1 MEYFLTIDAGT
12 TSVKTALFDQKG
24 SPLAVV
30 LREYSLETPS
40 ENIVELDPEIY
51 WKCAKEGIAQT
62 LSESSIPPNRI
73 RSIGISSQG
82 ETLILLDKSGKPLM
96 NAIVWLDNRSF
107 REAEELK
114 HKFGVG
120 NTGIDDMIATW
131 PVTKA
136 LWIKRNK
143 LELFQKI
150 NKMMM
155 VEDYLIY
162 RLTGQCIGEYS
173 LYSSTAMLDIHNKN
187 YWDEILDYIGIK
199 REQLVEL
206 RESAEIVGNLSKLA
220 AEELGLPQN
229 IQVTTGAM
237 DQTSGMIGAG
247 NIHEGIIT
255 ETTGS
260 ALAICKTL
268 EEIPESKGQSV
279 AVQCH
284 SVPDKY
290 LVIGWCA
297 AGGLSLKWL
306 RDTFFDVEMNEGSR
320 IGRDSY
326 EIMTEA
332 AEKIG
337 PGSQGLVFYPFLSG
351 PGTLPVDPNAR
362 GCFYG
367 IELHHKKPH
376 FVRAVLE
383 SVAFVLR
390 ENIERMETMGGVTNK
405 KVRTM
410 GGGAKSRLWN
420 QIKTD
425 VTGLPVSTM
434 RCSETALL
442 GIAILSSVATGV
454 YANVEQAC
462 EQMIEEIETFQP
474 NQEAH
479 SKYNEIYNRYRDI
492 EERFFGIR

>member
-1 MEYFLTIDAGT
+1 MEYFFTIDAGT
-12 TSVKTALFDQKG
+12 TSVKTALFDQNG
-24 SPLAVV
+24 VPLAVV

-51 WKCAKEGIAQT
+51 WSCAKEGIAQT
-62 LSESSIPPNRI
+62 LAESSINTDRI

-82 ETLILLDKSGKPLM
+82 ETLILLDGKGNPLM
-96 NAIVWLDNRSF
+96 NAIVWLDNRSH

-114 HKFGVG
+114 EKFGVG

-131 PVTKA
+131 PITKT

-143 LELFQKI
+143 PKLFENI
-150 NKMMM
+150 HKMMM

-162 RLTGQCIGEYS
+162 RLTGQFVGEYS
-173 LYSSTAMLDIHNKN
+173 LYSSTAMLDIHSKE
-187 YWDEILDYIGIK
+187 YWAEILDYIGIK

-206 RESAEIVGNLSKLA
+206 RESAEIVGPIAEST
-220 AEELGLPQN
+220 AEELGLPRSVN
-229 IQVTTGAM
+229 VTTGAM

-247 NIHEGIIT
+247 NIREGIIT

-268 EEIPESKGQSV
+268 EEIPGSKERSV

-284 SVPDKY
+284 AVPEKY

-306 RDTFFDVEMNEGSR
+306 RDTFFGPEIEEGNR
-320 IGRDSY
+320 QDRDPY
-326 EIMTEA
+326 ELMTEA
-332 AEKIG
+332 AEKIA
-337 PGSQGLVFYPFLSG
+337 PGSQGLIFYPFLSG
-351 PGTLPVDPNAR
+351 PGTLPVDPTAR

-390 ENIERMETMGGVTNK
+390 ENIERMETMGVSDK

-410 GGGAKSRLWN
+410 GGGAKSSFWN
-420 QIKTD
+420 QVKSD

-454 YANVEQAC
+454 YANVEEASA
-462 EQMIEEIETFQP
+462 QMIEEVETFYP
-474 NQEAH
+474 DEEAH
-479 SKYNEIYNRYRDI
+479 SKYNEIYAGYRDI